1 MNGDILKLFFKE
13 KTLKIFLNIE
23 KEVYAA
29 KMRNKAVCMYSY
41 VITILRKFEEVGLV
55 KSERHGR
62 IKKYKLTEK
71 GKEIDNKIRDLLDIK

>member
-1 MNGDILKLFFKE
+1 MNEDILKLFFKE
-13 KTLKIFLNIE
+13 KTLKIFLSIE

-55 KSERHGR
+55 KSERQGR

>member
-1 MNGDILKLFFKE
+1 MNEDILKLFFKE
-13 KTLKIFLNIE
+13 KTLKIFLSIE

-41 VITILRKFEEVGLV
+41 VITILRKFEEAGLA